1 MTGAESW
8 RRARECEQKIRRDG
22 MDECEN
28 FKPASSPPELSQ
40 WNIEDLEEYITRLKA
55 EIDRAEQ
62 AISQKRSVGAEADAL
77 FRPSQI

>member
-1 MTGAESW
+1 
-8 RRARECEQKIRRDG
+8 
-22 MDECEN
+22 MDEWEN

-55 EIDRAEQ
+55 EIDRAEL

-77 FRPSQI
+77 FRSSQT